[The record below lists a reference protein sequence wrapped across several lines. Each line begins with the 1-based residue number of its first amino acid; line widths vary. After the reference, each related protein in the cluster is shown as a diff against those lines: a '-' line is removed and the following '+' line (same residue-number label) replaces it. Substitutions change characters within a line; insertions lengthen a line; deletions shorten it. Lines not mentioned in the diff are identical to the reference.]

1 MGQMQQQQLLQSAE
15 NRARAQERG
24 QAAVR
29 HEQLDR
35 RGKRLVEQLEQLQRA
50 QREHRKMEIAASDPA
65 KAASLLAR

>member
-1 MGQMQQQQLLQSAE
+1 MRQVQQQRLLQSAE

-35 RGKRLVEQLEQLQRA
+35 RGKKLVEQLEQLQRA
-50 QREHRKMEIAASDPA
+50 QREHRKKEIAASDPA